1 MEGQASPF
9 IFDGPLPPA
18 EVVGREAELGALLD
32 RAHRGRFTLVYAPR
46 RFGKTSLIHRLTY
59 EADGTR
65 DLAVIFVDLDG
76 VQTIA
81 DVARRMQDAYRRL
94 PRTAIGKALPA
105 SLAALSR
112 VEIRTPRANVRLR
125 QPDNA
130 VPVVEQLLDFP
141 AEAARKTGV
150 RVLVVLDEF
159 QSIAAIDQ
167 ADAVLRSKIQHQ
179 REHVSYLFS
188 GSEQGL
194 LNVIFA
200 DRSRPLYGQAEQL
213 VLGPL
218 PTEAVVEMIT
228 SKFADTNRDPGTAL
242 EPLVEAAEGHPQR
255 VAFLADS
262 LWHVTRV
269 GEAATTEEWI
279 EARDRALRYS
289 GPEFA
294 AIEQGLSPVQRK
306 LLRLLAYDEPPYGG
320 AARRLDIAK
329 ASATAAIN
337 TLQKRSILTTD
348 DETPRIIDPLLAIWL
363 RDRHAQP

>member
-9 IFDGPLPPA
+9 IFDGPLPPG

-32 RAHRGRFTLVYAPR
+32 RAHRGRFTLLYAPR
-46 RFGKTSLIHRLTY
+46 RFGKTSLIHRLSH
-59 EADGTR
+59 EADSTG
-65 DLAVIFVDLDG
+65 DLAVVFVDLDG

-81 DVARRMQDAYRRL
+81 DVARRLQDAYRRL
-94 PRTAIGKALPA
+94 PRTAIGKALTA

-112 VEIRTPRANVRLR
+112 IEIRTPRANVRLR
-125 QPDNA
+125 QPDTA
-130 VPVVEQLLDFP
+130 VPLLERLLDFP
-141 AEAARKTGV
+141 AEAASKTRV

-159 QSIAAIDQ
+159 QSIATIEH
-167 ADAVLRSKIQHQ
+167 ADGVLRSKIQHQ

-194 LNVIFA
+194 LNAIFA

-218 PTEAVVEMIT
+218 PTDAVIDMIT
-228 SKFADTNRDPGTAL
+228 SKFADTNRDPGNAL
-242 EPLVEAAEGHPQR
+242 EPLVEASQGHPQR

-262 LWHVTRV
+262 LWHVTPPA
-269 GEAATTEEWI
+269 GTATTETWI
-279 EARDRALRYS
+279 DARDRALKYA
-289 GPEFA
+289 GPEFIA
-294 AIEQGLSPVQRK
+294 LEQGLSPVQRK
-306 LLRLLAYDEPPYGG
+306 LLRVLAYDEPPYGG

-329 ASATAAIN
+329 ASATAAIS
-337 TLQKRSILTTD
+337 TLQKRSVLTTD
-348 DETPRIIDPLLAIWL
+348 DETPRIIDPLLAMWL